1 MSIIIL
7 LSLKYYSLY
16 TCQIADGSH
25 SYQGPVQQETHNIAT
40 VSYLGFPNFRSISF
54 AKISFSQRKC
64 ERKRIFSLIFAN
76 IFVKFFDPLF
86 KILFFLKNT
95 MFLMRK
101 GKISIFIERKYI
113 EIRENFNEMNEFHS
127 FIFANFAQRKFRWK
141 LVLHIQPAC
150 IAKAQPIRIRH
161 LYIDIVFFQSLIT
174 NLNMVIS

>member
-1 MSIIIL
+1 MF
-7 LSLKYYSLY
+7 KNV
-16 TCQIADGSH
+16 H
-25 SYQGPVQQETHNIAT
+25 
-40 VSYLGFPNFRSISF
+40 SISF

-64 ERKRIFSLIFAN
+64 ERKRIFSFIFAN

-141 LVLHIQPAC
+141 LVLPTHIQPAC

-161 LYIDIVFFQSLIT
+161 LYIDVDCAQLFFISLVFFQSLIT
-174 NLNMVIS
+174 NLNMVISWIDEYFTFSRSIEHEKK